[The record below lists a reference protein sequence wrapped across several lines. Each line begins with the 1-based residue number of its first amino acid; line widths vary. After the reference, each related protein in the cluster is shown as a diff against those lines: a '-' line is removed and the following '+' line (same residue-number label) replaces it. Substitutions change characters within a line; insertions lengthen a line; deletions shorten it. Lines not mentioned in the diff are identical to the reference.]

1 MKVII
6 NILFLFC
13 EPFLDNVRIRHADHL
28 PILSLLDHVLPPD
41 IGWQGSLDVFPRAD
55 MTICGALRC
64 PTEALNLQAARP
76 QTGLKDKKIFDTH
89 LTN

>member
-41 IGWQGSLDVFPRAD
+41 IGWQGTLDVSPELIWQYVVLCAVPRRRR
-55 MTICGALRC
+55 TCKRL
-64 PTEALNLQAARP
+64 PPKQV
-76 QTGLKDKKIFDTH
+76 
-89 LTN
+89 